1 MPVRALLHYALEVPD
16 QTVGETFYRTFG
28 LVDRPARDG
37 AVHLHPGG
45 LGRECTL
52 LYGGPKKRLHHLAFG
67 APGGELD
74 AVRESM
80 RRAGVREVDPPRGAP
95 DGGFWIRDPDG
106 HHVNIRP
113 ESPQEPPSAPWAT
126 PSTL

>member
-1 MPVRALLHYALEVPD
+1 LQGPPDELPHRTFAPESAERPWYDPAVRRGCPRQREGRSTMPVRALLHYALEVPD

-28 LVDRPARDG
+28 LVDRPARDD

-45 LGRECTL
+45 LGRGCTL
-52 LYGGPKKRLHHLAFG
+52 LYGGPRKRLHHLAFG

-80 RRAGVREVDPPRGAP
+80 RR
-95 DGGFWIRDPDG
+95 
-106 HHVNIRP
+106 
-113 ESPQEPPSAPWAT
+113 SA
-126 PSTL
+126 